1 MLKFFNGIIICA
13 NGDLSLK
20 NNNME
25 TKTQDYLHLYL
36 GCEVMVE
43 SVAPF
48 NDNNAGN
55 SRIKGPFTLVAVG
68 IMEQRVHV
76 KLDGYTVTA
85 SDIIK
90 PILRPLSDITEEE
103 ATECG
108 WMELFTIEHFA
119 EKKLYRPTSF
129 HYLLKRGFDL
139 LDLIETGLAIDKTK
153 GRV

>member
-1 MLKFFNGIIICA
+1 
-13 NGDLSLK
+13 
-20 NNNME
+20 ME

-36 GCEVMVE
+36 GCDVMVE
-43 SVAPF
+43 SLALS
-48 NDNNAGN
+48 NDNTPGN
-55 SRIKGPFTLVAVG
+55 SQIKGPFKLVAVG
-68 IMEQRVHV
+68 IMEQTVHV

-108 WMELFTIEHFA
+108 WMGLFTLEHFA
-119 EKKLYRPTSF
+119 EKKLYKPTSF

-139 LDLIETGLAIDKTK
+139 LELIEAGLAIDKTK
-153 GRV
+153 GLV